1 MRCAA
6 ALLPIALAARLAA
19 AQTPVPAELER
30 VREEASRLE
39 RQLVALEA
47 QQADLGQ
54 QRVRLETEI
63 RLAEA
68 RVRESEVELRAVAAE
83 EAEAAAAVAASQ
95 HQLEAAA
102 GRLRSQLTL
111 LTMLGRSGLAP
122 LVLRASIGGED
133 LSRRVTVALALARDQ
148 KRQHD
153 EIAALTERRAAALGE
168 LSRGREDVA
177 ASTARLEERSRELA
191 ATRARVLADLS
202 RLERERR
209 AGASELAGVREAEAR
224 LERLWGVVAGEAEG
238 RGEDLRLLRGGL
250 PWPVQ
255 GAVARRFGSHR
266 DPRYGTVTVSHGVA
280 FAAPSGQTVRAI
292 GGGKVA
298 YAQFFK
304 GYGNLVIVQHGG
316 QAFSLYA
323 RLAGMLARAGERV
336 AMGDPVGLTGPD
348 EGEGNLYL
356 EIRIG
361 KEAQDP
367 MAWLKP
373 PAK

>member
-1 MRCAA
+1 VRCAA
-6 ALLPIALAARLAA
+6 ALLPLALAARLA

-30 VREEASRLE
+30 VREEARRLE

-47 QQADLGQ
+47 QQADLTQ
-54 QRVRLETEI
+54 QRARLETEM

-68 RVRESEVELRAVAAE
+68 RVRESEVELRAVAAAE
-83 EAEAAAAVAASQ
+83 SEAAAAVAASQ
-95 HQLEAAA
+95 HQLEEAA

-133 LSRRVTVALALARDQ
+133 LSRRVTVALVLARDQ
-148 KRQHD
+148 KRQRD
-153 EIAALTERRAAALGE
+153 EIAALTERRAAALAE
-168 LSRGREDVA
+168 LSRRREDVA
-177 ASTARLEERSRELA
+177 AIAARLEERGRELA
-191 ATRARVLADLS
+191 ATRARVVADLS
-202 RLERERR
+202 RLESERR
-209 AGASELAGVREAEAR
+209 AGASALAGAREAEAR
-224 LERLWGVVAGEAEG
+224 LERLWGVVAGDTEG

-250 PWPVQ
+250 PWPVE
-255 GAVARRFGSHR
+255 GAVASRFGSHR

-292 GGGKVA
+292 GGGTVA
-298 YAQFFK
+298 YAQYFK
-304 GYGNLVIVQHGG
+304 GYGNLVIVQHAG
-316 QAFSLYA
+316 QTFSLYA

-356 EIRIG
+356 EIRVG

-367 MAWLKP
+367 LAWLKP
-373 PAK
+373 AAR